1 MCFVGFYLFGI
12 DDENVHTIHM
22 PSEPYLGGRAV
33 ELEYILLPVQICS
46 QRRMCHRPV
55 ISYPTFNFNIPYVT

>member
-33 ELEYILLPVQICS
+33 ELE
-46 QRRMCHRPV
+46 
-55 ISYPTFNFNIPYVT
+55 